1 MIYIMT
7 QDLFLY
13 HGISAIIGIQRAR
26 LITHM
31 EGTDIHFTPQDF
43 LIIDALHN
51 DCFSQASTCILQ
63 QILVDK
69 IIILS
74 AFSISRLK
82 CGSPVF
88 FLPRTSQCYSLN
100 NFLNGVREKNES
112 YFPVLSLREAVVLRE
127 LIMQPDEQ
135 VASIALHISMGTL
148 RTHKY
153 QIMLKL
159 RLRKISHI
167 VNHPLTA
174 YLT

>member
-1 MIYIMT
+1 M
-7 QDLFLY
+7 
-13 HGISAIIGIQRAR
+13 
-26 LITHM
+26 
-31 EGTDIHFTPQDF
+31 
-43 LIIDALHN
+43 
-51 DCFSQASTCILQ
+51 
-63 QILVDK
+63 
-69 IIILS
+69 
-74 AFSISRLK
+74 
-82 CGSPVF
+82 
-88 FLPRTSQCYSLN
+88 
-100 NFLNGVREKNES
+100 NGVREKNES